1 MLLAR
6 VNASAADET
15 RSAFGWATHTLM
27 VENLFRET
35 LAELTEAESSQRG
48 FLLTG
53 DEVYAYS
60 FAPAAD
66 SVGRLVATLRM
77 LTVDN
82 PEQQRRLDTLQRLIA
97 RRLTLLRT
105 IAALTRAGHRDSAI
119 RIVQLGHGRTVMD
132 SARSTVGRALAAEN
146 VLWQHR
152 KKAVEAALARRRVGE
167 LLIVCLALLALA
179 LAAIV
184 GIWLRRA
191 ERFVTICAW

>member
-1 MLLAR
+1 MSRAAVWHSYPALSTPTTVRLPFRSHLRGDRRRTPREWSFIVSVVAFGVLLLGAMLLAR

-119 RIVQLGHGRTVMD
+119 RI
-132 SARSTVGRALAAEN
+132 
-146 VLWQHR
+146 
-152 KKAVEAALARRRVGE
+152 
-167 LLIVCLALLALA
+167 
-179 LAAIV
+179 
-184 GIWLRRA
+184 
-191 ERFVTICAW
+191 